1 MGLTQAELANLVE
14 LSLPTIARIE
24 SGESDPK
31 SKDLAKL
38 SIALGTSVSYLMG
51 ETDESMGMRLGERIK
66 KARKGKGTQAE
77 LAEQIGVHEM
87 TIRRWESGER
97 YPDADMLQKLAA
109 ALGTSVSYLVGET
122 EDPQAPAPMGGPSSP
137 HLVEG
142 KNVVSPVAGSDA
154 PVVFQIGEMRLE
166 LPPTPETYA
175 FLERQLRGILP
186 TGERLPAPSQEDAGE
201 RSA

>member
-38 SIALGTSVSYLMG
+38 
-51 ETDESMGMRLGERIK
+51 
-66 KARKGKGTQAE
+66 
-77 LAEQIGVHEM
+77 
-87 TIRRWESGER
+87 
-97 YPDADMLQKLAA
+97 AA

-122 EDPQAPAPMGGPSSP
+122 EDPMGGPSSP
-137 HLVEG
+137 HLVED
-142 KNVVSPVAGSDA
+142 KDVVSPVAGSDA

-201 RSA
+201 HSA

>member
-1 MGLTQAELANLVE
+1 MGLLIDRFVECRKNMGLTQAELANLVE

-38 SIALGTSVSYLMG
+38 SF
-51 ETDESMGMRLGERIK
+51 
-66 KARKGKGTQAE
+66 
-77 LAEQIGVHEM
+77 
-87 TIRRWESGER
+87 
-97 YPDADMLQKLAA
+97 

-122 EDPQAPAPMGGPSSP
+122 DDPQAPVSVDRPSAS
-137 HLVEG
+137 HLIEG
-142 KNVVSPVAGSDA
+142 KNVVPPVADSAA

-175 FLERQLRGILP
+175 FLERQLRGVLP
-186 TGERLPAPSQEDAGE
+186 TGERLPEPSQEDAGE
-201 RSA
+201 QSA

>member
-1 MGLTQAELANLVE
+1 
-14 LSLPTIARIE
+14 
-24 SGESDPK
+24 
-31 SKDLAKL
+31 
-38 SIALGTSVSYLMG
+38 
-51 ETDESMGMRLGERIK
+51 MRLGERIK

-97 YPDADMLQKLAA
+97 YPDADMLQKLSV

-122 EDPQAPAPMGGPSSP
+122 DDPQTPVSVDRPSAS
-137 HLVEG
+137 HLIEG
-142 KNVVSPVAGSDA
+142 KNVVPPVADSAA

-186 TGERLPAPSQEDAGE
+186 TCERLPEPSQEDAGE
-201 RSA
+201 QSA

>member
-51 ETDESMGMRLGERIK
+51 ETD
-66 KARKGKGTQAE
+66 
-77 LAEQIGVHEM
+77 
-87 TIRRWESGER
+87 
-97 YPDADMLQKLAA
+97 
-109 ALGTSVSYLVGET
+109 
-122 EDPQAPAPMGGPSSP
+122 DPQGSVPWVASSP
-137 HLVEG
+137 HQCTENQACGAIEREKIIFEQGEG
-142 KNVVSPVAGSDA
+142 PDR
-154 PVVFQIGEMRLE
+154 IRLE
-166 LPPTPETYA
+166 LPLTVETFA
-175 FLERQLRGILP
+175 FLERRLQGRLSP
-186 TGERLPAPSQEDAGE
+186 GERLPDSSQKDAGE

>member
-1 MGLTQAELANLVE
+1 MGLLIDRFVECRKNMGLTQAELANLVE

-51 ETDESMGMRLGERIK
+51 ETD
-66 KARKGKGTQAE
+66 
-77 LAEQIGVHEM
+77 
-87 TIRRWESGER
+87 
-97 YPDADMLQKLAA
+97 
-109 ALGTSVSYLVGET
+109 
-122 EDPQAPAPMGGPSSP
+122 DPQAPVPVGGPPSP
-137 HLVEG
+137 HLAEG
-142 KNVVSPVAGSDA
+142 KNIVASVAGSDA

-175 FLERQLRGILP
+175 FLERQLKGILP
-186 TGERLPAPSQEDAGE
+186 SGERSPEPSQEDAGE
-201 RSA
+201 QPA

>member
-1 MGLTQAELANLVE
+1 MANLVE

-51 ETDESMGMRLGERIK
+51 ETD
-66 KARKGKGTQAE
+66 
-77 LAEQIGVHEM
+77 
-87 TIRRWESGER
+87 
-97 YPDADMLQKLAA
+97 
-109 ALGTSVSYLVGET
+109 
-122 EDPQAPAPMGGPSSP
+122 DPQALVSVDRPSASR
-137 HLVEG
+137 LIEG
-142 KNVVSPVAGSDA
+142 KNVVPPVADSAA

-175 FLERQLRGILP
+175 FLERQLRGVLP
-186 TGERLPAPSQEDAGE
+186 TGERLSEPSQEDAGE

>member
-1 MGLTQAELANLVE
+1 MGLLIDRFVECRKNMGLTQAELANLVE

-51 ETDESMGMRLGERIK
+51 ETD
-66 KARKGKGTQAE
+66 A
-77 LAEQIGVHEM
+77 
-87 TIRRWESGER
+87 
-97 YPDADMLQKLAA
+97 
-109 ALGTSVSYLVGET
+109 
-122 EDPQAPAPMGGPSSP
+122 PQALAPTDGPSSP
-137 HLVEG
+137 PPHLAEG
-142 KNVVSPVAGSDA
+142 KNVVPPVADSAA

-175 FLERQLRGILP
+175 FLERQLKGILP
-186 TGERLPAPSQEDAGE
+186 TAERLPEPSQEDAGE

>member
-1 MGLTQAELANLVE
+1 
-14 LSLPTIARIE
+14 
-24 SGESDPK
+24 
-31 SKDLAKL
+31 
-38 SIALGTSVSYLMG
+38 
-51 ETDESMGMRLGERIK
+51 MRLGERIK
-66 KARKGKGTQAE
+66 KARKGKETQAE

-87 TIRRWESGER
+87 TIRRWEAGER

-109 ALGTSVSYLVGET
+109 ALGTSVSYLMGET
-122 EDPQAPAPMGGPSSP
+122 DDPQSSVP
-137 HLVEG
+137 VDKLSSHHLVEG
-142 KNVVSPVAGSDA
+142 KNVMLPMADSAA

-201 RSA
+201 QCA

>member
-1 MGLTQAELANLVE
+1 MGLLIDRFVECRKNMGLTQAELANLVE

-38 SIALGTSVSYLMG
+38 SIALGTSVSYLVG
-51 ETDESMGMRLGERIK
+51 ETD
-66 KARKGKGTQAE
+66 A
-77 LAEQIGVHEM
+77 
-87 TIRRWESGER
+87 
-97 YPDADMLQKLAA
+97 
-109 ALGTSVSYLVGET
+109 
-122 EDPQAPAPMGGPSSP
+122 PQAPAPTGAPSSP
-137 HLVEG
+137 PHLAEG

-175 FLERQLRGILP
+175 FLERQLKGILP
-186 TGERLPAPSQEDAGE
+186 TAERLPEPSREDAGE
-201 RSA
+201 QSA

>member
-1 MGLTQAELANLVE
+1 
-14 LSLPTIARIE
+14 
-24 SGESDPK
+24 
-31 SKDLAKL
+31 
-38 SIALGTSVSYLMG
+38 
-51 ETDESMGMRLGERIK
+51 MRLGERIK

-97 YPDADMLQKLAA
+97 YPDADMLQKLSV
-109 ALGTSVSYLVGET
+109 ALGTSISYLVGET
-122 EDPQAPAPMGGPSSP
+122 DAPQAPAPTGAPSSP
-137 HLVEG
+137 PHLAEG
-142 KNVVSPVAGSDA
+142 KNVVPPVADSAA

-175 FLERQLRGILP
+175 FLERQLRGVLP
-186 TGERLPAPSQEDAGE
+186 TGERLPEPSQEDAGE

>member
-1 MGLTQAELANLVE
+1 MGLLIDRFVECRKNMGLTQAELANLVE

-97 YPDADMLQKLAA
+97 YPDADMLQKLSV
-109 ALGTSVSYLVGET
+109 ALGTSISYLVGET
-122 EDPQAPAPMGGPSSP
+122 DAPQALTPTGAPSSP
-137 HLVEG
+137 PHLAEG
-142 KNVVSPVAGSDA
+142 KNVVPPVADSATQRDRKS
-154 PVVFQIGEMRLE
+154 VV
-166 LPPTPETYA
+166 
-175 FLERQLRGILP
+175 
-186 TGERLPAPSQEDAGE
+186 
-201 RSA
+201 

>member
-1 MGLTQAELANLVE
+1 MGLLIDRFVECRKNMGLTQAELANLVE

-51 ETDESMGMRLGERIK
+51 ETD
-66 KARKGKGTQAE
+66 
-77 LAEQIGVHEM
+77 
-87 TIRRWESGER
+87 
-97 YPDADMLQKLAA
+97 
-109 ALGTSVSYLVGET
+109 
-122 EDPQAPAPMGGPSSP
+122 DPQALVSVDRPSASR
-137 HLVEG
+137 LIEG
-142 KNVVSPVAGSDA
+142 KNVVPPVGGSDA

-186 TGERLPAPSQEDAGE
+186 TGERLPELSQEDAGE

>member
-1 MGLTQAELANLVE
+1 MEISDRVKKLRDLRGLSQ
-14 LSLPTIARIE
+14 
-24 SGESDPK
+24 G
-31 SKDLAKL
+31 DLAQ
-38 SIALGTSVSYLMG
+38 V
-51 ETDESMGMRLGERIK
+51 
-66 KARKGKGTQAE
+66 
-77 LAEQIGVHEM
+77 IGVDVN
-87 TIRRWESGER
+87 TIWRWENGRSSPAR
-97 YPDADMLQKLAA
+97 SLQKLAQ
-109 ALGTSVSYLVGET
+109 ALDTTTGYLLGET

-186 TGERLPAPSQEDAGE
+186 TAERLPAPSQEDAGE
-201 RSA
+201 HSA